1 MANNV
6 YELPSIGKGITR
18 MHAVCGYPVKSTWM
32 KAIRA
37 GNFVGWP
44 LLTVE
49 NVHNHYTETEE
60 TPKGHLNQ
68 SIHSVCSTKSKEIPL
83 PTIEVTDAEKL

>member
-1 MANNV
+1 
-6 YELPSIGKGITR
+6 
-18 MHAVCGYPVKSTWM
+18 M

-37 GNFVGWP
+37 GNFLGWP

-49 NVHNHYTETEE
+49 NVQKHYPETEE

-68 SIHSVCSTKSKEIPL
+68 SRHSVRSTKSKAIPL
-83 PTIEVTDAEKL
+83 PTIEVTDAENLRGKK